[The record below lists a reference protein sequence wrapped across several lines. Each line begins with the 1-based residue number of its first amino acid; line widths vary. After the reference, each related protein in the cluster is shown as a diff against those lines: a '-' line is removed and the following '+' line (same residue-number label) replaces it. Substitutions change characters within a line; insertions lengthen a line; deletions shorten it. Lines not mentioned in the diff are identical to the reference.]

1 MDGVM
6 DKPDENVRR
15 GRAMQ
20 AHYLL
25 DLLTRGCRLPKGVRY
40 AVRCADDCKSITV
53 LLVSKRKYRRW
64 PNWETIAPHVP
75 CERIVEDEVLNTHI
89 QRKTLYF

>member
-25 DLLTRGCRLPKGVRY
+25 DLLTRGCRLPKGIGRSPASGGV
-40 AVRCADDCKSITV
+40 AVAV
-53 LLVSKRKYRRW
+53 
-64 PNWETIAPHVP
+64 
-75 CERIVEDEVLNTHI
+75 
-89 QRKTLYF
+89 